1 LTSNFSLKH
10 YLRIGSI
17 VCNISSNTSRYA
29 SMLAEAYSTHLID
42 RGTSEENNPEV
53 VLRFFIREDPC
64 SKLSEKDTIVVS
76 STKNGFKIETDPIS
90 CYLEINSRSTEDNE
104 AVADFIVHQPELET
118 NLLAYHLYLITNR
131 ILLLLDA
138 LLVHA
143 AAIELNGVVNLFCG
157 HKGAG
162 KSTLSL
168 FLAQAGAHI
177 LAEDR
182 IVLRQREKDFL
193 VSGCS
198 SKMKIMSKTEQFLI
212 PNQLDIEASL
222 ISGIPKKVF
231 NAEQFFSAI
240 PHVDRKPARLFLNQV
255 GNSFKLK
262 QISANEALLKMVD
275 RTGNMYRFGC
285 HQDYSSFFN
294 FITSFIN
301 QVECYSLDLS
311 ANLNDLPLLLE
322 ALNELDKIST
332 PKT

>member
-1 LTSNFSLKH
+1 MTNNYSLKH

-29 SMLAEAYSTHLID
+29 NMLAEAYSTHLID
-42 RGTSEENNPEV
+42 KRTSQENKPEI

-64 SKLSEKDTIVVS
+64 SKLSKKDAIVVS
-76 STKNGFKIETDPIS
+76 STKKGYKIETDPIS
-90 CYLEINSRSTEDNE
+90 CYLEIDSRSTENNE
-104 AVADFIVHQPELET
+104 VVADFIVHQPELET
-118 NLLAYHLYLITNR
+118 NLLAYHFYLVTNR

-182 IVLRQREKDFL
+182 IVLRQKENDFL

-212 PNQLDIEASL
+212 PDELDIEASL

-240 PHVDRKPARLFLNQV
+240 PYVDRKPTRLFLNQV
-255 GNSFKLK
+255 GNSFKIK
-262 QISANEALLKMVD
+262 KISANEALLKMVD
-275 RTGNMYRFGC
+275 RTGNMYRFGN
-285 HQDYSSFFN
+285 HSDYSSFFSFIAN
-294 FITSFIN
+294 FINKIEF
-301 QVECYSLDLS
+301 YSLDLS
-311 ANLNDLPLLLE
+311 ANLNDLPLLLD
-322 ALNELDKIST
+322 ALNKLDKITT
-332 PKT
+332 PRT